1 MEEET
6 KKKVTQSAMK
16 AAAKYKKKTYDS
28 MEIRVAKG
36 EREKI
41 ADHAAK
47 KGLSVNAYVRQVVYA
62 DMGIVDP
69 LNASNPAKKSKADK
83 TTVQA
88 KKAENGANSGASEEP
103 VILPDDVPEE
113 YRDLY
118 IRYKRQYAEYI
129 GQKKQQDIER
139 YGKPW
144 TEYEPFD
151 FWAYKRAV
159 ENQHEYLES
168 LVLGGVMTREEAAKR
183 DML

>member
-1 MEEET
+1 MEEE
-6 KKKVTQSAMK
+6 KKEVSEAQKK
-16 AAAKYKKKTYDS
+16 ALAKYRQKKYDAI
-28 MEIRVAKG
+28 ELRAGKG
-36 EREKI
+36 ERELI
-41 ADHAAK
+41 ANHAK
-47 KGLSVNAYVRQVVYA
+47 SKGLSVNAYIYGLICA
-62 DMGIVDP
+62 DMPAGL
-69 LNASNPAKKSKADK
+69 LNGSNPAKKSKADK
-83 TTVQA
+83 TPVQA
-88 KKAENGANSGASEEP
+88 KKAENEANNGVSEEP

-129 GQKKQQDIER
+129 EQKKQQDIER

-151 FWAYKRAV
+151 FLAYKRAV
-159 ENQHEYLES
+159 EKQHEYLES